1 MAFIRFVSATR
12 DPDSGVETGLFE
24 LAYALLD
31 ADGVDLAHRKALRD
45 GLAWFEK
52 NLPTPHRFNRSK
64 TKGYYRRNTKGIA
77 WFRDSAT
84 ECITRMHGLKRLLE
98 ANGFLVS
105 MVREIQVGY
114 IVYED
119 DLQVIA
125 EPFSETQTGD

>member
-1 MAFIRFVSATR
+1 
-12 DPDSGVETGLFE
+12 
-24 LAYALLD
+24 
-31 ADGVDLAHRKALRD
+31 
-45 GLAWFEK
+45 
-52 NLPTPHRFNRSK
+52 
-64 TKGYYRRNTKGIA
+64 
-77 WFRDSAT
+77 
-84 ECITRMHGLKRLLE
+84 MHHENARLKRLLE